1 MMNRNNFQEI
11 FTATESTF

>member
-1 MMNRNNFQEI
+1 MNRNNFQEI